1 MGGSKA
7 PNTQGQQR
15 SYDAGYG
22 AFKSGQPDPSTA
34 RIKTNDPFFDY
45 YKYGYSAAQAEA
57 RAAQQRRQSERSM
70 SAMMAG
76 MMRSQQEQA
85 AQFQQMMRQTEID
98 RKAKEES
105 AARAAEQARR
115 EAGVKRRDQLFSER
129 LTNAS
134 LATDYITN
142 QLNEEASTAR
152 LMGVDFNV
160 SDEQKS
166 SRISD
171 YFATLWGEG
180 SERELEALIKEW
192 GSPEGF
198 TGTWDIVRGNAKN
211 FTDQTKPSTST
222 TIATGKG
229 VPRLATLATMGD
241 EEEALLG

>member
-1 MGGSKA
+1 MGGSSGGGA
-7 PNTQGQQR
+7 RAESQQR
-15 SYDAGYG
+15 SYNEGYS
-22 AFKSGQPDPSTA
+22 AFQSGQTGSVD
-34 RIKTNDPFFDY
+34 TNHPNYSY
-45 YKYGYSAAQAEA
+45 YMAGYSAARAEA
-57 RAAQQRRQSERSM
+57 RAAQQRRQSEQAMAR
-70 SAMMAG
+70 MMAG
-76 MMRSQQEQA
+76 MMAAQQEQS
-85 AQFQQMMRQTEID
+85 AQFQQMMRQAEID
-98 RKAKEES
+98 RQAREE
-105 AARAAEQARR
+105 AARVAAEQARR
-115 EAGVKRRDQLFSER
+115 EAGIKRRDQLFSER

-160 SDEQKS
+160 TDEQKA

-192 GSPEGF
+192 GAPEGF
-198 TGTWDIVRGNAKN
+198 SGTWDIVRGNAKN

-229 VPRLATLATMGD
+229 VPRLATLATLD
-241 EEEALLG
+241 EEEEALLG

>member
-1 MGGSKA
+1 MGGSGGGSA
-7 PNTQGQQR
+7 RAEAQQR
-15 SYDAGYG
+15 SYNEGYS
-22 AFKSGQPDPSTA
+22 AFQSGQPVTA
-34 RIKTNDPFFDY
+34 TDTNHVLYDY
-45 YKYGYSAAQAEA
+45 YKYGYSAAQSEA
-57 RAAQQRRQSERSM
+57 RAAQQRQQSERAM
-70 SAMMAG
+70 SGMMAS
-76 MMRSQQEQA
+76 MARAQQEQST
-85 AQFQQMMRQTEID
+85 QFQQMMQQTEID
-98 RKAKEES
+98 RQAKEE
-105 AARAAEQARR
+105 AARVAAKQARR
-115 EAGVKRRDQLFSER
+115 EAGIKRRDQLFSER

-160 SDEQKS
+160 TDEQKAA
-166 SRISD
+166 RISD

-180 SERELEALIKEW
+180 SERELEAQIKEW
-192 GSPEGF
+192 GAPDGF

-211 FTDQTKPSTST
+211 FTNQAKPDTSV

>member
-1 MGGSKA
+1 MGGSA

-15 SYDAGYG
+15 SYDAGYS

-57 RAAQQRRQSERSM
+57 RAAQQRQQSEQSM
-70 SAMMAG
+70 QAMMA
-76 MMRSQQEQA
+76 MMARAQQEQA
-85 AQFQQMMRQTEID
+85 AQFQQQMRQAEID
-98 RKAKEES
+98 R
-105 AARAAEQARR
+105 AAREEAARR
-115 EAGVKRRDQLFSER
+115 EAGIKQRDKLFSER

-134 LATDYITN
+134 LATDYITQ

-160 SDEQKS
+160 TDEQKAG
-166 SRISD
+166 RISD

-180 SERELEALIKEW
+180 SERELESLIKEW
-192 GSPEGF
+192 GAPEGF
-198 TGTWDIVRGNAKN
+198 SGTWDIVRGNAKN
-211 FTDQTKPSTST
+211 FTDQTKPDTST

-229 VPRLATLATMGD
+229 VPRLATLATLDD

>member
-1 MGGSKA
+1 MGGSA

-22 AFKSGQPDPSTA
+22 AFQSGQPDPSTA

-57 RAAQQRRQSERSM
+57 RAAQQRQQSEQSM
-70 SAMMAG
+70 QAMMA
-76 MMRSQQEQA
+76 MMARAQQEQA
-85 AQFQQMMRQTEID
+85 AQFQQQMRQAEID
-98 RKAKEES
+98 R
-105 AARAAEQARR
+105 AAREEAARR
-115 EAGVKRRDQLFSER
+115 EAGIKRRDQLFSER

-134 LATDYITN
+134 LATDYITQ

-160 SDEQKS
+160 TDEQKA

-180 SERELEALIKEW
+180 SERELESLIKEW

-198 TGTWDIVRGNAKN
+198 SGTWDIVRGNAKN
-211 FTDQTKPSTST
+211 FTDQTKPDTST

-229 VPRLATLATMGD
+229 VPRLATLATLDD

>member
-1 MGGSKA
+1 MGGSA

-15 SYDAGYG
+15 SYDAGYS
-22 AFKSGQPDPSTA
+22 AFQSGQPDPSTA
-34 RIKTNDPFFDY
+34 SIKTNDPFFDY
-45 YKYGYSAAQAEA
+45 YKYGYAAAQAA
-57 RAAQQRRQSERSM
+57 AQAAQQKQQSEHAM
-70 SAMMAG
+70 SSMMAG
-76 MMRSQQEQA
+76 MAKAQQEQA
-85 AQFQQMMRQTEID
+85 AQFQQMMRQAEID
-98 RKAKEES
+98 RQAREE
-105 AARAAEQARR
+105 AARVAAEQARR
-115 EAGVKRRDQLFSER
+115 EAGIKRRDQLFSER

-134 LATDYITN
+134 LATDYITQ

-160 SDEQKS
+160 TDEQKA

-229 VPRLATLATMGD
+229 VPRLATLATLDD

>member
-1 MGGSKA
+1 MGGSA

-45 YKYGYSAAQAEA
+45 YKYGYSAAQSEA
-57 RAAQQRRQSERSM
+57 RAAQQRRQSEQM
-70 SAMMAG
+70 MHAMMAN
-76 MMRSQQEQA
+76 MAKAQHDQS
-85 AQFQQMMRQTEID
+85 AQFQQMMQQAEID
-98 RKAKEES
+98 RAAKEE
-105 AARAAEQARR
+105 AARVAAERARR
-115 EAGVKRRDQLFSER
+115 EAGIKQRDQLFSER

-160 SDEQKS
+160 TDEQKA

-180 SERELEALIKEW
+180 SERQLESLIKEW

-198 TGTWDIVRGNAKN
+198 SGTWDIVRGNAKN
-211 FTDQTKPSTST
+211 FADQTKPSTST

-229 VPRLATLATMGD
+229 VPRLATLATMAD

>member
-1 MGGSKA
+1 MGGSA

-22 AFKSGQPDPSTA
+22 AFQSGQPDPSTA

-45 YKYGYSAAQAEA
+45 YKYGYSAAQSEA
-57 RAAQQRRQSERSM
+57 RAAQQRQQSEHAM
-70 SAMMAG
+70 SAMMAN
-76 MMRSQQEQA
+76 MARAQQEQST
-85 AQFQQMMRQTEID
+85 QFQQMMQQTESD
-98 RKAKEES
+98 RAAKEE
-105 AARAAEQARR
+105 AARVAAERARR
-115 EAGVKRRDQLFSER
+115 EAGIKQRDQLFSER

-160 SDEQKS
+160 TDEQKA

-180 SERELEALIKEW
+180 SERQLESLIKEW

-198 TGTWDIVRGNAKN
+198 SGTWDIVRGNAKN
-211 FTDQTKPSTST
+211 FADQTKPGTST
-222 TIATGKG
+222 TIATGNG
-229 VPRLATLATMGD
+229 VPRLATLATMAD

>member
-1 MGGSKA
+1 M
-7 PNTQGQQR
+7 
-15 SYDAGYG
+15 
-22 AFKSGQPDPSTA
+22 
-34 RIKTNDPFFDY
+34 
-45 YKYGYSAAQAEA
+45 
-57 RAAQQRRQSERSM
+57 
-70 SAMMAG
+70 
-76 MMRSQQEQA
+76 
-85 AQFQQMMRQTEID
+85 
-98 RKAKEES
+98 
-105 AARAAEQARR
+105 
-115 EAGVKRRDQLFSER
+115 FSER

-160 SDEQKS
+160 SDDQKS

-211 FTDQTKPSTST
+211 FTDQAKPGAST

-229 VPRLATLATMGD
+229 VPRLATLATLDD
-241 EEEALLG
+241 EEEAMLG